1 MFAATFY
8 DVYKHREF
16 LYIDDL
22 GMFATGSVAAFI
34 SALIAIRGFIRY
46 ISHHDFTLFAW
57 YRIGFGLI
65 VLLTAYSG
73 LVDWSVD

>member
-16 LYIDDL
+16 LHCDDL
-22 GMFATGSVAAFI
+22 GIFVVGSIAAFI

-46 ISHHDFTLFAW
+46 VSHHDFTPFAW
-57 YRIGFGLI
+57 YRSGFGLI
-65 VLLTAYSG
+65 ILLTAYSG
-73 LVDWSVD
+73 LIDWSAG